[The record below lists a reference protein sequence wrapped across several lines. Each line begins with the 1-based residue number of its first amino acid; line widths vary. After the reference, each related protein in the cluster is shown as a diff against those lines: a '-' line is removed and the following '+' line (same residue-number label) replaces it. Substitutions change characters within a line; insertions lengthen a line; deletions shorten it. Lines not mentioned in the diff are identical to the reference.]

1 MVVSMGYNHFVQD
14 MNTPQRP
21 GEYGRKIVVF
31 QEKVSCRILVPVGCK
46 EMKNI
51 NNNNTKLI
59 DLAPYVWLHSS
70 VVEYCTSIAEVMG
83 SNPVEPL
90 IFSGFFFPI
99 A

>member
-31 QEKVSCRILVPVGCK
+31 QERVSCRILVPVGCK

-51 NNNNTKLI
+51 NNNKTN
-59 DLAPYVWLHSS
+59 
-70 VVEYCTSIAEVMG
+70 
-83 SNPVEPL
+83 
-90 IFSGFFFPI
+90 
-99 A
+99 